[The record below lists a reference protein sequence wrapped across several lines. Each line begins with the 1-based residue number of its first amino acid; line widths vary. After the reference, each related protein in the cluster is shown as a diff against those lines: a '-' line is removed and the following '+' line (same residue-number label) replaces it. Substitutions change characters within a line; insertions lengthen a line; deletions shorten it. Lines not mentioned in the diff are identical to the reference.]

1 MVYDV
6 YALNEAY
13 EEGQLDFF
21 LSINESTNGTMI
33 SLLSKINRMNTLIR
47 YRGPIGMGRDL
58 VRKRTPEEEREFQNS
73 IKFERMKAKI
83 KRKAKDKKEYS
94 LAEKVLFALAG
105 VVFAVPL
112 VAIIFLG
119 LILFMGTVFLG
130 IYVGL
135 VLELIKKLLEGSTDV
150 LLSFLNNLKKLITK
164 LAK

>member
-1 MVYDV
+1 
-6 YALNEAY
+6 
-13 EEGQLDFF
+13 
-21 LSINESTNGTMI
+21 
-33 SLLSKINRMNTLIR
+33 
-47 YRGPIGMGRDL
+47 MGRDL

-73 IKFERMKAKI
+73 IKFERMKAKV

>member
-73 IKFERMKAKI
+73 IKFERMKAKV